1 MTNMLQNAA
10 IGTPTAPPTSQ
21 TNGNQ
26 GIIDCLQAAIAG
38 DYTMVAPGNDEL
50 SQLVNTLVERLR
62 RSTLDDLDR
71 SVELSIGT
79 NETAIA
85 SAQLLSGLRLVDE
98 KAQSIAAAAEQMG
111 ASVLHI
117 HKYGSDIAAKTRET
131 LEVTRLG
138 SEAVHESM
146 QRMDDISSSVS
157 DSVGKVESLIAFSKR
172 IVTISENI
180 KSIAFQTNLLSLNA
194 SVEAARAGD
203 AGKGFAVVANE
214 VRNLASS
221 TSAAT
226 RQIEDLVVQL
236 QDEMDSIA
244 QSMER
249 SASAVSAGQES
260 IGAAGRQ
267 MQSISEKIEQVDA
280 NAAQISSALQE
291 QGQASSMVAN
301 GITDIATNT
310 ARCVSDIEH
319 IVGAMDAFEKSV
331 SEQIA
336 KLAELEVP
344 GKVLRL
350 AQSDHVIWKKRLAN
364 MVVGREGLN
373 PSELA
378 NHNTCRL
385 GKWYNQVTDP
395 SYKNN
400 PAFRALEHPHRL
412 VHDHGI
418 RAVRLFNDGDTEA
431 ALAEIRKVEE
441 ASKEVL
447 NILRYLAEQSG

>member
-1 MTNMLQNAA
+1 MLQNAA
-10 IGTPTAPPTSQ
+10 IDTPTASPTPQ
-21 TNGNQ
+21 ANGNQ
-26 GIIDCLQAAIAG
+26 AIIDCLQAAIAG
-38 DYTMVAPGNDEL
+38 DYTVVAPGDDEL
-50 SQLVNTLVERLR
+50 SQLVNTLIERLR
-62 RSTLDDLDR
+62 QSTLDDLDR
-71 SVELSIGT
+71 SVKLSIGT

-98 KAQSIAAAAEQMG
+98 KAQSIAASAEQMG

-117 HKYGSDIAAKTRET
+117 HKYGSDIATKTRET

-146 QRMDDISSSVS
+146 QRMDDISSSVN

-172 IVTISENI
+172 IVAISENI

-226 RQIEDLVVQL
+226 KQIEDLVVQL

-244 QSMER
+244 QSMDR
-249 SASAVSAGQES
+249 SANAVAAGQES
-260 IGAAGRQ
+260 IRAAGAQ
-267 MQSISEKIEQVDA
+267 MDSVSEKIEQVDA
-280 NAAQISSALQE
+280 NATQISAALEE

-319 IVGAMDAFEKSV
+319 IVSAMDAFEQSV
-331 SEQIA
+331 SEQIG

-364 MVVGREGLN
+364 MVVGREGLD

-395 SYKNN
+395 ACKNN

-418 RAVRLFNDGDTEA
+418 RAVRLFNDGNTEA
-431 ALAEIRKVEE
+431 ALAEIRQVEE

-447 NILRYLAEQSG
+447 NILRYLAEQSS